1 MRGRSLGV
9 GAIGSPR
16 LLGDGAIGLAR
27 LLRGVPVW
35 RPRVVRILQRDG
47 LTLAALVAI
56 AAARRPD
63 EVALLDDDGPLTYAE
78 LEQLVASHAGELPP
92 DLGRVEIREPN
103 HRSFVIAVAAAL
115 RRNADVVLL
124 DPRSPPV
131 DVSGGRRGRRG
142 QIVLMTSGSTGSA
155 KGVERGGVR
164 SAQGIPITTM
174 VRLLPISAGV
184 PLVVTP
190 PLFHGFGLGFLA
202 LGLAFGMPVVLRRR
216 LDPAEIADFVRAH
229 PGCLLVGVP
238 PVLARIERAGAPAEP
253 GAVVSGAGSLHPAVA
268 ARLSSSYGP
277 VVFNLYGSSE
287 DGWST
292 IATPADL
299 AEAPGTI
306 GRPAAGVRVAV
317 LDESGKPL
325 RAGEIGHLCVAS
337 RLEFAQYAGG
347 GGRARL
353 GGMADSGD
361 LGHYDTAGR
370 FFVDGRAD
378 DMVVTG
384 GENVFPTEVEDVLL
398 GHPAVA
404 EVMVDGVPDEE
415 YGARLE
421 AFVVRRPS
429 GEAALRA
436 EDVPPLRAEEL
447 IAYARTR
454 LVPAKVPR
462 IVHFVAAL
470 PMTPTGKPRRRVT

>member
-1 MRGRSLGV
+1 MRGRTV
-9 GAIGSPR
+9 G
-16 LLGDGAIGLAR
+16 DVAIGLAR
-27 LLRGVPVW
+27 LLRAVPVW
-35 RPRVVRILQRDG
+35 RARVVRILHRDG
-47 LTLAALVAI
+47 FTLSALVAN
-56 AAARRPD
+56 AAVKDPD
-63 EVALLDDDGPLTYAE
+63 GVALFDDDGPLTCAE
-78 LEQLVASHAGELPP
+78 LERLVADRVRELPA
-92 DLGRVEIREPN
+92 DLTRAKIQEPN
-103 HRSFVIAVAAAL
+103 HRSFVIAVAAAQ

-124 DPRSPPV
+124 DPRAPAP
-131 DVSGGRRGRRG
+131 DILGKRRGKSG
-142 QIVLMTSGSTGSA
+142 QVVLMTSGSTGIA

-174 VRLLPISAGV
+174 VRLLPIAAGV

-216 LDPAEIADFVRAH
+216 LDPAEIASFVRDH

-238 PVLARIERAGAPAEP
+238 PVLARIERAGGPAEP

-268 ARLSSSYGP
+268 ARLRSSYGP

-317 LDESGKPL
+317 LDEGGKPL

-384 GENVFPTEVEDVLL
+384 GENVFPTEVENVLL

-404 EVMVDGVPDEE
+404 EVLVDGVPDEE

-429 GEAALRA
+429 GEAPLRA
-436 EDVPPLRAEEL
+436 EDESPLRAEEL
-447 IAYARTR
+447 IAYARTH

-462 IVHFVAAL
+462 VVHFVDAL